1 MEHSCVQQ
9 TSQVI
14 CCEGHDRSHALLPQR
29 TNEPLAE
36 RMRLRALWRCLHNSQ
51 PQVADAPVEPWGEN
65 AVVVME
71 QKVVTMVSRHGLPQ
85 LL

>member
-1 MEHSCVQQ
+1 MADQ
-9 TSQVI
+9 TRHDAN
-14 CCEGHDRSHALLPQR
+14 GHKNTH
-29 TNEPLAE
+29 EPLAE
-36 RMRLRALWRCLHNSQ
+36 PMRLRALWWRFHDSQ
-51 PQVADAPVEPWGEN
+51 PQVAEALVEPLGEN

>member
-1 MEHSCVQQ
+1 
-9 TSQVI
+9 
-14 CCEGHDRSHALLPQR
+14 
-29 TNEPLAE
+29 
-36 RMRLRALWRCLHNSQ
+36 MRLRALWRRFHDSQ
-51 PQVADAPVEPWGEN
+51 RQVAEALVEPLGEN

>member
-1 MEHSCVQQ
+1 VQQ

-14 CCEGHDRSHALLPQR
+14 NSPAHDGSHALLPQR
-29 TNEPLAE
+29 THEPLAE
-36 RMRLRALWRCLHNSQ
+36 PMRLRALWRRFYDSQ
-51 PQVADAPVEPWGEN
+51 PQVAEALVEPLGEN